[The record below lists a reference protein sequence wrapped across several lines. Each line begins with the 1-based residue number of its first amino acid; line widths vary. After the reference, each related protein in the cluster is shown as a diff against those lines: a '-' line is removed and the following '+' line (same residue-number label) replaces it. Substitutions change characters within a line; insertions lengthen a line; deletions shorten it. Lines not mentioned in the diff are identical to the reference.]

1 MDVNAYVECMSRP
14 KNVTLMKFLK
24 ILSIMLFA
32 GFLILGL
39 LLGGSAGLI
48 AFIIMILSA
57 AGIWFFGLRASVE
70 YEYQY
75 VDRELTVDVIYNKSR
90 RKNVA
95 TYDLN
100 KLEIFA
106 PIHSHQL
113 DEYKNRQLQVKDYA
127 AEETKPDPRYVMIID
142 GKEKLII
149 EPTEAL
155 VQAVK
160 SIAPRKVY
168 TD

>member
-75 VDRELTVDVIYNKSR
+75 VDRELTVD
-90 RKNVA
+90 
-95 TYDLN
+95 YDSEDKGYLAD
-100 KLEIFA
+100 ISDIA
-106 PIHSHQL
+106 
-113 DEYKNRQLQVKDYA
+113 
-127 AEETKPDPRYVMIID
+127 
-142 GKEKLII
+142 KENG
-149 EPTEAL
+149 
-155 VQAVK
+155 
-160 SIAPRKVY
+160 VY
-168 TD
+168 TFRIVIRVLKDLKTTGDNEAMIVLGTIKG

>member
-14 KNVTLMKFLK
+14 KNIVWMRFLK
-24 ILSIMLFA
+24 ILCIMLFA

-48 AFIIMILSA
+48 AFIIMILA
-57 AGIWFFGLRASVE
+57 AVGIWFFGLRSSVE

-75 VDRELTVDVIYNKSR
+75 LDRELTVDVIYNKSR

-106 PIHSHQL
+106 PIRSHHL

-127 AEETKPDPRYVMIID
+127 AEEAQPDPRYVMVID
-142 GKEKLII
+142 GREKLII
-149 EPTEAL
+149 EPTEGL
-155 VQAVK
+155 VQAVR
-160 SIAPRKVY
+160 SFAPRKVF
-168 TD
+168 TE